1 MPKTTTLEETVEIL
15 NLALGV
21 EPVVLNFVKGI
32 LAGAQGKTGDQF
44 LAEAD
49 SIWASVAATAQ
60 AELGQ

>member
-1 MPKTTTLEETVEIL
+1 MAETKLQTVAEIV
-15 NLALGV
+15 NLSLAV

-32 LAGAQGKTGDQF
+32 LSGAQGKTGDQF

-49 SIWASVAATAQ
+49 SVWADVVLKAQ